1 MRYVFALVALA
12 SMATA
17 APVKAAEDGWY
28 VSYVPYAGY
37 VPYSAAV
44 EEQAAKMAMGKQTT
58 SPTPKSPSL

>member
-1 MRYVFALVALA
+1 MRYVLALAALA
-12 SMATA
+12 SMAIA

-37 VPYSAAV
+37 VPYSTAV

-58 SPTPKSPSL
+58 SPTP